1 MDLSGIG
8 MGIVACCF
16 MSLMPPIIAG
26 ILFVPIFI
34 IQKRIKKTGKL
45 KEFKPIVLFLI
56 LYLISFVGSC
66 FYIYFSYLRYMYVM

>member
-16 MSLMPPIIAG
+16 MSLVPPIIAG
-26 ILFVPIFI
+26 ILFIPIFI
-34 IQKRIKKTGKL
+34 VQKLVNKTGKL
-45 KEFKPIVLFLI
+45 KGYKPIVLFLI

-66 FYIYFSYLRYMYVM
+66 FYVYFFYLRDMYVM